1 MTKWE
6 YFITSHSDERRPNN
20 GPKRIPG
27 SHPREYAV
35 EWKISFEEW
44 LNKLGEEGWE
54 VVASAGAGWG
64 TRGKSSSHFK
74 IILKREKLSDFDD
87 DDDDFYG

>member
-20 GPKRIPG
+20 GRKRVHYKADFHI
-27 SHPREYAV
+27 

-74 IILKREKLSDFDD
+74 IILKREKLSDI
-87 DDDDFYG
+87 DDDDFHG

>member
-20 GPKRIPG
+20 GPKRVHHRGDFHI
-27 SHPREYAV
+27 

-87 DDDDFYG
+87 DDYDDDLI